1 MEQLAS
7 ITILTNDRQSV
18 SESLN
23 RLLTSKGHL
32 IMARMGV
39 NVQKSC
45 TEHCPGLI
53 VLVIKDKKVKIDQ
66 FIDELN
72 SINGLEV
79 KSCFFEEN

>member
-18 SESLN
+18 SDSLN
-23 RLLTSKGHL
+23 KLLTSKGHL
-32 IMARMGV
+32 IMSRMGV
-39 NVQKSC
+39 NVQKNC

-53 VLVIKDKKVKIDQ
+53 VLVIKDKRVKIDQ
-66 FIDELN
+66 FIQELE
-72 SINGLEV
+72 SIAGLVV